1 MKTYAEYLTSLTV
14 KTLNTI
20 AKQGGYKGYSKLRK
34 AALVAFIDGEA
45 AIDHDGATY
54 QAERETEIAAIELES
69 TPNAKILDVT
79 VEADV
84 PAIVE
89 IMAATVAPVRFSTA
103 PVKAPESAPKARTLS
118 IPSTG
123 TDPLK
128 EESTE
133 DLIMAFQNMRAT
145 WHKET
150 GARHARLTAKLIAIK
165 AELSTRKGV
174 NTREL

>member
-14 KTLNTI
+14 KTLNAI

-34 AALVAFIDGEA
+34 AALVAFIDGEV
-45 AIDHDGATY
+45 AIDYDGAT
-54 QAERETEIAAIELES
+54 QV
-69 TPNAKILDVT
+69 KILDVT

-128 EESTE
+128 QETTE